1 MHRKID
7 PLILTLCI
15 AWISIL
21 GGLGVSAIVWKH
33 LAIGTRIGISTSE
46 GISAAASG
54 IGLIGFALLGL
65 VPLLDGNRFRVHA
78 IALITI
84 TWLVGSICILRWSH

>member
-21 GGLGVSAIVWKH
+21 GGLGVSAIVWNRIS
-33 LAIGTRIGISTSE
+33 IGTRIGISTSE
-46 GISAAASG
+46 GISAAVSG
-54 IGLIGFALLGL
+54 VGLIGCALLGL
-65 VPLLDGNRFRVHA
+65 VPLLDGNRFRTHA
-78 IALITI
+78 VALITI
-84 TWLVGSICILRWSH
+84 TWLVGSACVLRWSH